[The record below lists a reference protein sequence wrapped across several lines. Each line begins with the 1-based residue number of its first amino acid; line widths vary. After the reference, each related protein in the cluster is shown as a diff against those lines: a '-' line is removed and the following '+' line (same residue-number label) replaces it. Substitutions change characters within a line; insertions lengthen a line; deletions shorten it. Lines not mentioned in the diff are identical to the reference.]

1 MNRIS
6 TFSKYILLIGIL
18 IFSIDSYAQC
28 TTEIRAVRDTIACGE
43 SLLLENITLSNSP
56 TSDNFSGS
64 TLGGLWASP
73 GTVSSG
79 WTLTSSCGATPSG
92 QNLWFAQG
100 AVIPRNATTTNI
112 DASCGGTICF
122 DFRMETQ
129 SAPPC
134 DGPDQ
139 ANEAIYVQYR
149 NNTTGGA
156 WTTFQTFLPGA
167 AFTGWNNYCYPIPVG
182 ATAGGPGNLV
192 QFRWIQFNAS
202 TPTFDLWG
210 IDNVDISLNPPCGI
224 PYITT
229 FFGPNVP
236 VAYTLDTITVTP
248 YTDSAIYSVF
258 VSNGTLSC
266 TDSITVY
273 VEQPSIVSQL
283 LTSACAGSDTL
294 DAQAT
299 ITANCDYTLELLNY
313 NPSGATTGWGVGG
326 SSPPSYHNLDVN
338 VDGSLYSNFT
348 MATGAHGA
356 SISFPIAVTDGD
368 LLETY
373 FTSLGGNANECVYRI
388 YDSQGNVANTGAGNP
403 AYTGVGGT
411 PSPTYF
417 NTHLMFNIINGGAG
431 YNSAPYSV
439 GNPAPIITLSGGGC
453 TVDTIYVNNV
463 TFGTGII
470 NSIISRY
477 NGITNAATGC
487 TSPPTITVTGG
498 GGAGAIITA
507 TLVDDAVHVT
517 CPATATYNYSW
528 TNITSGGVAGLSN
541 PNIQSPLATVSTL
554 TQFQV
559 TAYDSLHPLCIAIDT
574 VTVNGNAGLGTFDFA
589 ITSTNPICN
598 DGTVTTVDFS
608 ISSSTISSGN
618 FTFDIVDGNG
628 TIINPT
634 PIPFNSIPFTGTIN
648 LPTPIVAGN
657 YSYGITNVLDAI
669 GCPVAVNQPNPITF
683 IINDPPNAG
692 TYGAITVCTADPIF
706 DLFSQ
711 LNGTPQM
718 GGTWTNSLNVQV
730 GAFYFPSTS
739 PSDVFTYTLNGISP
753 CPNDFSTVTVTNNA
767 LPDPGQNASHTVCQ
781 NDPAFNMEN
790 FLGGTPQTGGSWV
803 DASGNSVSNGMFDPS
818 TMSAGVYTYT
828 VTGLSPC
835 PNRSANLNVT
845 VDALP
850 TAAISTTTP
859 TICDGN
865 SATLNFTFTGTAPFD
880 VTYND
885 GVNPSI
891 TTTINSTTGTATL
904 NPTSTTV
911 YTLVS
916 VLDAN
921 GCSSAVSGSVT
932 ITVTPGPNAGT
943 PGSRSTC
950 ESSPAF
956 DLFLE
961 LGGTADVGGSW
972 TESGNSVSNMFNPST
987 YGAGVFTLTYTIT
1000 SPPCLPVSEDVTV
1013 TVNPLVSA
1021 GTNGSNIVCE
1031 NDSNFNLFNFLNGS
1045 PDVGGSWVDASGNS
1059 VSNGMFDPSTM
1070 SAGVYT
1076 YTVLGTPP
1084 CIDATATVTV
1094 TVNPL
1099 PTVTINGTTTITQ
1112 GQSTPINFTFTGTA
1126 PYTVVYD
1133 DGTGPI
1139 TSPSFNSNTGTINV
1153 SPNATTVYTL
1163 VSVTDAN
1170 GCITNTSGSI
1180 TITVN
1185 QLPTVTLSG
1194 TATIC
1199 TGQNTDLDF
1208 NLGGSP
1214 NFTVE
1219 YNVNGVLTSYVFNS
1233 TGSNPLNVNPVIT
1246 TTYTLVSITDGNGI
1260 IDNNVSGSVT
1270 ITVNPLPTAV
1280 LSGDNTICDGTQT
1293 PLNFALTGAA
1303 DYTLT
1308 YNPGNIAVSLD
1319 ANGNDVS
1326 TGSPVIVNPTSTTSY
1341 SIVSIVDANT
1351 CTNIGSGSATITVN
1365 PLPNMQ
1371 IIGTAAIC
1379 AGQSATIG
1387 FTPTGTAPFNLNYL
1401 VNGTATNVTL
1411 DAAGTI
1417 SGTPLS
1423 VTPSSTTTYTLVDV
1437 TDANCP
1443 NPVSG
1448 SITITVNP
1456 LPTATMS
1463 GSTSICIGQST
1474 PLDFNF
1480 TGTGPYNI
1488 NYDIDITP
1496 TSAVLSNNIDSIVV
1510 SPTSTTTYTLIDVT
1524 DANCTNSANGT
1535 VVVTVNPLPSANI
1548 SGGATICADGS
1559 TAQIDITAAGT
1570 APFNVIYSDGFNATP
1585 LNGISSPYNF
1595 QTNTAGNYTLISV
1608 TDFNGCDAVNI
1619 SGVATV
1625 VVNPLPVASFSFMPQ
1640 PIDINNPTVYF
1651 TDLSSGHVSGIYD
1664 FGDGITAPTVLLGQ
1678 LQHTYIDTG
1687 SFQVLYSVT
1696 SADGCVASVGHTI
1709 IIDPAFLI
1717 YIPTGFTPNRDGKND
1732 DFIPIMMGID
1742 EYDFYIYD
1750 RFGEL
1755 VFETENQLEGWNGR
1769 VNGREF
1775 ALAGHYAYTV
1785 KIIDMLGK
1793 KRDFTGTLTLIR

>member
-1 MNRIS
+1 M
-6 TFSKYILLIGIL
+6 
-18 IFSIDSYAQC
+18 
-28 TTEIRAVRDTIACGE
+28 
-43 SLLLENITLSNSP
+43 
-56 TSDNFSGS
+56 
-64 TLGGLWASP
+64 
-73 GTVSSG
+73 
-79 WTLTSSCGATPSG
+79 
-92 QNLWFAQG
+92 
-100 AVIPRNATTTNI
+100 
-112 DASCGGTICF
+112 
-122 DFRMETQ
+122 
-129 SAPPC
+129 
-134 DGPDQ
+134 
-139 ANEAIYVQYR
+139 
-149 NNTTGGA
+149 
-156 WTTFQTFLPGA
+156 
-167 AFTGWNNYCYPIPVG
+167 
-182 ATAGGPGNLV
+182 
-192 QFRWIQFNAS
+192 
-202 TPTFDLWG
+202 
-210 IDNVDISLNPPCGI
+210 
-224 PYITT
+224 
-229 FFGPNVP
+229 
-236 VAYTLDTITVTP
+236 
-248 YTDSAIYSVF
+248 
-258 VSNGTLSC
+258 
-266 TDSITVY
+266 
-273 VEQPSIVSQL
+273 
-283 LTSACAGSDTL
+283 
-294 DAQAT
+294 
-299 ITANCDYTLELLNY
+299 
-313 NPSGATTGWGVGG
+313 
-326 SSPPSYHNLDVN
+326 
-338 VDGSLYSNFT
+338 DGSLYSNFT

-692 TYGAITVCTADPIF
+692 TSGAITVCEDGAIF
-706 DLFSQ
+706 DLLSQ

-1059 VSNGMFDPSTM
+1059 VSNGMFDPSTMSAGVYTYTVTGLSPCPNRSANLNVTVDALPTAAISTTTPTICDGNSATLNFTFTGTAPFDVTYNDGVNPSITTTINSTTGTATLNPTSTTVYTLVSVLDANGCSSAVSGSVTITVTPGPNAGTPGSRSTCESSPAFDLFLELGGTADVGGSWTESGNSVSNMFNPSTYGAGVFTLTYTITSPPCLPVSEDVTVTVNPLVSAGTNGSNIVCENDPNFNLFNFLNGSPDVGGIWTDVNNIPVPNMFDQSTM